1 MIGYDQ
7 IRVKCP
13 YPLLHIH
20 ELQIDWQPG
29 EHAKLVLTGWM
40 DEQLQME
47 MPLTAS
53 VQDEIEVF
61 YNTPIWMGLG
71 IETPLFRG
79 VVNKVEA
86 YRQNSVHK
94 ISIEGISASS
104 LWDVKKRK
112 RTFPEPTQTYEQ
124 LLTKVIEDYP
134 GSEVEFH
141 TGADKE
147 IGDATLQYEETDWE
161 LSKRLASTLQSVI
174 VCDMLKSVKP
184 YLHFGL
190 PEGKEVMVPD
200 TTPYTAHKD
209 LAAYQR
215 AVATGAELHDT
226 DFFRYELQYNEPL
239 AIGDRVRFRDKQL
252 VVKELHAH
260 MEKGELL
267 FNYVLARESGVRHP
281 VILNAKAVGVSLEG
295 TVLEVRGEE
304 VKLKLDVD
312 QDDGKADPH
321 WYPFAPPTGSP
332 MYSMPQVGTKA
343 SLYHPDG
350 SGLHAQ
356 VLGSVRT
363 NGATAPKTRDPN
375 TRYYGSEHGSELK
388 IAPDHVHFYGNPD
401 GTLSISLQDGVGVVI
416 RSPKKLTITGKEDI
430 VFKSKKKVI
439 LNAAEMI
446 MAYKTGASSGIAVEG
461 EYHVL
466 GQNVWADG
474 RDRTAYA
481 AYDDAPKEG
490 TPPPPP
496 DPPKPFDWGKLGR
509 NVLGGLAIVVGVAAL
524 AAFTVATLGAGPL
537 IVGAVAVGAVAA
549 GGIAVGVQAA
559 SDIARGEV
567 SDFGEYAT
575 TALRESFIGAVT
587 GAIFGPLGA
596 GGAIASKM
604 ALGAAENAISD
615 VASQML
621 QGKSL
626 SKLDWKSVGLSAGLG
641 AVTVGVVNS
650 KAGKAIGGMIGEG
663 VQKVTPKAIQN
674 GVKAAGEGFS
684 KAVNQIGES
693 GSKLGQKISGSLG
706 SPQLATPNGM
716 HMDMGSA
723 GANRMESRSIPE
735 TEVQRNYKES
745 MKNSEQT
752 QQRIDDFN
760 NLNHDSKRKLEAAA
774 SEGLITPA
782 EWNGRLKCESGDLTH
797 LTNRELRESDKLL
810 KEGKNVDADKIR
822 DLRAQSSELAED
834 YAKRVN
840 ENEAWK
846 VSKTHAPSK
855 QASTILGE
863 ELENAGITRPP
874 KSQAHHLT
882 PINQGGIRDLIEKYD
897 IDINSAANGV
907 FIPEQMMSEWPG
919 QVTHHPF
926 SNLDSKGNP
935 MFRHGQK
942 YIDYMKKELTNI
954 DELPIDRAQKQK
966 LVLNFLSR
974 TREDLLTGKIDFLY
988 SD

>member
-29 EHAKLVLTGWM
+29 EHAKLLLTGWM

-53 VQDEIEVF
+53 VQDEIEIF

-71 IETPLFRG
+71 IEQPLFRG

-124 LLTKVIEDYP
+124 LLNKVIEDYP
-134 GSEVEFH
+134 GSEIEFH
-141 TGADKE
+141 TGADQA

-161 LSKRLASTLQSVI
+161 LSKRLASTLQAVI

-190 PEGKEVMVPD
+190 PEGKDVIVPD
-200 TTPYTAHKD
+200 HTPYTAHKD

-281 VILNAKAVGVSLEG
+281 IILNDKAVGVSLEG
-295 TVLEVRGEE
+295 TVLDVRGEE

-332 MYSMPQVGTKA
+332 MYSMPQIGTKA

-363 NGATAPKTRDPN
+363 NGATAAKTRDPN
-375 TRYYGSEHGSELK
+375 TRYYGSEHGNELK

-430 VFKSKKKVI
+430 VLKSKKKVI

-461 EYHVL
+461 EYHLL

-474 RDRTAYA
+474 SDRTAYA
-481 AYDDAPKEG
+481 AYEDAPQEG

-567 SDFGEYAT
+567 SDFGEYAA

-587 GAIFGPLGA
+587 GAIFGPFGA
-596 GGAIASKM
+596 GGAIAGKM
-604 ALGAAENAISD
+604 ALGATENAVSD

-626 SKLDWKSVGLSAGLG
+626 SELDWKSVGISAGIG
-641 AVTVGVVNS
+641 VATVGVVNS
-650 KAGKAIGGMIGEG
+650 KAGKAIGGMIG
-663 VQKVTPKAIQN
+663 K
-674 GVKAAGEGFS
+674 GVKAAPEAIKNGVNAVGKGFND
-684 KAVNQIGES
+684 AVTQIGES
-693 GSKLGQKISGSLG
+693 GSRLGQKISGG
-706 SPQLATPNGM
+706 FGGPQMATVNGA
-716 HMDMGSA
+716 HMDMGSSNV
-723 GANRMESRSIPE
+723 NRMESRSIPE
-735 TEVQRNYKES
+735 TDVQRNYNKAMKEAKEPPLE
-745 MKNSEQT
+745 KNP
-752 QQRIDDFN
+752 FN
-760 NLNHDSKRKLEAAA
+760 EKGELKPDIKYKTGEYDY
-774 SEGLITPA
+774 IYTTDK
-782 EWNGRLKCESGDLTH
+782 NGRISSFKADNLQLTKRSERLEHDPNTPGKIKGDHAGH
-797 LTNRELRESDKLL
+797 LAGDRFGGSPNLDNLVSQSSNVNLSKYKKIENQWAKALHNNKTV
-810 KEGKNVDADKIR
+810 KNVNVKIHYDEHGLRPTKFEIEYEIDGKYYDK
-822 DLRAQSSELAED
+822 
-834 YAKRVN
+834 
-840 ENEAWK
+840 
-846 VSKTHAPSK
+846 
-855 QASTILGE
+855 TIL
-863 ELENAGITRPP
+863 N
-874 KSQAHHLT
+874 
-882 PINQGGIRDLIEKYD
+882 
-897 IDINSAANGV
+897 
-907 FIPEQMMSEWPG
+907 
-919 QVTHHPF
+919 
-926 SNLDSKGNP
+926 
-935 MFRHGQK
+935 
-942 YIDYMKKELTNI
+942 
-954 DELPIDRAQKQK
+954 
-966 LVLNFLSR
+966 
-974 TREDLLTGKIDFLY
+974 
-988 SD
+988 

>member
-112 RTFPEPTQTYEQ
+112 RTFPESTQTYEQ

-388 IAPDHVHFYGNPD
+388 IAPDHVHFYGNPE

-430 VFKSKKKVI
+430 VLKSKKKVI

-626 SKLDWKSVGLSAGLG
+626 SELDWKSVGLSAGLG

-706 SPQLATPNGM
+706 SPQLATPNGGM

-723 GANRMESRSIPE
+723 NANRMESRSIPE
-735 TEVQRNYKES
+735 TEVQRNYNKAMKEA
-745 MKNSEQT
+745 EAT
-752 QQRIDDFN
+752 QQLNKSGLTSHQEKYYRSKIDEAEASGNKQAANDARYERYKEKQN
-760 NLNHDSKRKLEAAA
+760 NLGKKAKEREEWNTDQQRLDNNRKRGRVEEEKGRKSLENHLNRKLEDNNAGTVRTHT
-774 SEGLITPA
+774 STEGHVTRPDSIGYNDKGEIDIVHDHKHKTGGNDQTVHNDSQMRA
-782 EWNGRLKCESGDLTH
+782 EREMIEDKQNGRHIVTIS
-797 LTNRELRESDKLL
+797 SDKVNLAAIPPEPRPSGPL
-810 KEGKNVDADKIR
+810 ASK
-822 DLRAQSSELAED
+822 SEIFFTDTTTGEITHVWVANPRLPGGG
-834 YAKRVN
+834 R
-840 ENEAWK
+840 WK
-846 VSKTHAPSK
+846 PVT
-855 QASTILGE
+855 
-863 ELENAGITRPP
+863 N
-874 KSQAHHLT
+874 
-882 PINQGGIRDLIEKYD
+882 GGI
-897 IDINSAANGV
+897 
-907 FIPEQMMSEWPG
+907 
-919 QVTHHPF
+919 
-926 SNLDSKGNP
+926 
-935 MFRHGQK
+935 
-942 YIDYMKKELTNI
+942 
-954 DELPIDRAQKQK
+954 
-966 LVLNFLSR
+966 
-974 TREDLLTGKIDFLY
+974 
-988 SD
+988 

>member
-112 RTFPEPTQTYEQ
+112 RTFPESTQTYEQ

-388 IAPDHVHFYGNPD
+388 IAPDHVHFYGNPE

-430 VFKSKKKVI
+430 IFKSKKKVI

-446 MAYKTGASSGIAVEG
+446 MAYKMGASSGIAVEG

-587 GAIFGPLGA
+587 GAIFGPLGV
-596 GGAIASKM
+596 GGAIATKM
-604 ALGAAENAISD
+604 ALGAAENVAFD
-615 VASQML
+615 VLNSLMK
-621 QGKSL
+621 GEKITVKSL
-626 SKLDWKSVGLSAGLG
+626 LISAGIG
-641 AVTVGVVNS
+641 ALTVGVVNS
-650 KAGKAIGGMIGEG
+650 KAGKAIGGAIVNGAK
-663 VQKVTPKAIQN
+663 KVTPELVQN
-674 GVKAAGEGFS
+674 GIKKSGQAFQKSLNKLDEA
-684 KAVNQIGES
+684 
-693 GSKLGQKISGSLG
+693 GSKLASNMKQMNKELNPRNYAVMSDTFGGKHIVKVDDQPFIQFNTSKSTTENLNKDLLSSDGKFNDKDLQSRYDAYCERKQKAGESPKDPLKWKEASEKWSDLREQGQVFSDESFDKFSQQYDNAQREITIVTNEGTKVRVDAIATDEHGNVIIEEYKSSE
-706 SPQLATPNGM
+706 SAPYTPNQSKGF
-716 HMDMGSA
+716 
-723 GANRMESRSIPE
+723 PE
-735 TEVQRNYKES
+735 
-745 MKNSEQT
+745 
-752 QQRIDDFN
+752 
-760 NLNHDSKRKLEAAA
+760 
-774 SEGLITPA
+774 
-782 EWNGRLKCESGDLTH
+782 
-797 LTNRELRESDKLL
+797 L
-810 KEGKNVDADKIR
+810 KERGGSVVGEGKGDFTEGYHIPKGTSVKI
-822 DLRAQSSELAED
+822 
-834 YAKRVN
+834 V
-840 ENEAWK
+840 
-846 VSKTHAPSK
+846 
-855 QASTILGE
+855 
-863 ELENAGITRPP
+863 RPE
-874 KSQAHHLT
+874 
-882 PINQGGIRDLIEKYD
+882 G
-897 IDINSAANGV
+897 
-907 FIPEQMMSEWPG
+907 
-919 QVTHHPF
+919 
-926 SNLDSKGNP
+926 
-935 MFRHGQK
+935 
-942 YIDYMKKELTNI
+942 TNFF
-954 DELPIDRAQKQK
+954 DE
-966 LVLNFLSR
+966 
-974 TREDLLTGKIDFLY
+974 
-988 SD
+988 

>member
-29 EHAKLVLTGWM
+29 EHAKLLLTGWM

-61 YNTPIWMGLG
+61 YNTPIWMGIG
-71 IETPLFRG
+71 IEQPLFRG

-94 ISIEGISASS
+94 ISIEGISATS

-141 TGADKE
+141 TGADKP

-161 LSKRLASTLQSVI
+161 LSKRLASTLQAVV

-184 YLHFGL
+184 HFHFGL
-190 PEGKEVMVPD
+190 PEGKEVTVPD
-200 TTPYTAHKD
+200 HTPYTAHKD

-252 VVKELHAH
+252 VVKELHAQ

-281 VILNAKAVGVSLEG
+281 IILNQKAIGVALEG
-295 TVLEVRGEE
+295 TVLDVRGEE

-312 QDDGKADPH
+312 RDDGKADPH

-363 NGATAPKTRDPN
+363 NGATAAKTRDPN

-388 IAPDHVHFYGNPD
+388 IAPDHAHFYGNPD
-401 GTLSISLQDGVGVVI
+401 GTLSISLQDGDGVVI

-430 VFKSKKKVI
+430 ILKSKKKVI
-439 LNAAEMI
+439 LNATEMI
-446 MAYKTGASSGIAVEG
+446 MAYKTGVSSGIAVEG
-461 EYHVL
+461 EYHLL

-474 RDRTAYA
+474 SDRTAYA
-481 AYDDAPKEG
+481 AYDDAPQEG

-549 GGIAVGVQAA
+549 GGIAVGMQAA

-626 SKLDWKSVGLSAGLG
+626 SEVDWKSVGLSAGLG
-641 AVTVGVVNS
+641 AATVGVVNS
-650 KAGKAIGGMIGEG
+650 KAGKAVGEMIGNG
-663 VQKVTPKAIQN
+663 VTKVTPQAIQD
-674 GVKAAGEGFS
+674 GFKAAGEGFS
-684 KAVNQIGES
+684 KAVNQLGES
-693 GSKLGQKISGSLG
+693 GSRLGQKISNGLG
-706 SPQLATPNGM
+706 SPQLATANGM
-716 HMDMGSA
+716 HMDMGS
-723 GANRMESRSIPE
+723 GNVNRMESRSIPE
-735 TEVQRNYKES
+735 TDVQRNYNKAMKEAEEKVRLIPGEPGKVTGGS
-745 MKNSEQT
+745 SQKLGKNMFEEMGLPRSTKRTPYQAQHLIPAEYKKHPVLQKIGMDMDHASNGFFLRIPDESISPT
-752 QQRIDDFN
+752 SRHQGYHSVYSDFVEKKLDKLDINQSVDVLEKQVYDLQQK
-760 NLNHDSKRKLEAAA
+760 LRKLQEK
-774 SEGLITPA
+774 GLPLY
-782 EWNGRLKCESGDLTH
+782 LKDDYL
-797 LTNRELRESDKLL
+797 NKELRKIKLKGMDQYIIERANNKDKIKPIWDRGGGATVEMWERWFDKL
-810 KEGKNVDADKIR
+810 
-822 DLRAQSSELAED
+822 
-834 YAKRVN
+834 
-840 ENEAWK
+840 
-846 VSKTHAPSK
+846 
-855 QASTILGE
+855 
-863 ELENAGITRPP
+863 
-874 KSQAHHLT
+874 
-882 PINQGGIRDLIEKYD
+882 
-897 IDINSAANGV
+897 
-907 FIPEQMMSEWPG
+907 
-919 QVTHHPF
+919 
-926 SNLDSKGNP
+926 
-935 MFRHGQK
+935 
-942 YIDYMKKELTNI
+942 
-954 DELPIDRAQKQK
+954 
-966 LVLNFLSR
+966 
-974 TREDLLTGKIDFLY
+974 
-988 SD
+988 